1 MSERK
6 MRRGSVT
13 GVPRGPNRIPREVRE
28 AILRAFQEA
37 GGWRWLHGLSQGTV
51 EQQRVFAALVG
62 KVIPKTVEGEVQQSV
77 VVSLPWLTGRQITAA
92 RPPLEAERCEG
103 MEWEVKREADRSEG

>member
-1 MSERK
+1 MSDKRI
-6 MRRGSVT
+6 RRGGVT

-51 EQQRVFAALVG
+51 EQQRVFAQLVG
-62 KVIPKTVEGEVQQSV
+62 KVIPKAVEGEVQQSV
-77 VVSLPWLTGRQITAA
+77 VVSLPWLTARRIGAA
-92 RPPLEAERCEG
+92 RAPLEAQRIEG
-103 MEWEVKREADRSEG
+103 IEWEAKHDSDRSAD